1 MDNLKK
7 DIKDM
12 SNICKELDETGR
24 FMILSI
30 ANCLLSK
37 QKLDAQTKE
46 QEEKEAG

>member
-1 MDNLKK
+1 MDNLI
-7 DIKDM
+7 DDM
-12 SNICKELDETGR
+12 RDVSKICRELDETGQV
-24 FMILSI
+24 MLLSI

>member
-24 FMILSI
+24 FMILSTV
-30 ANCLLSK
+30 CLLSK

-46 QEEKEAG
+46 QVEKEAG